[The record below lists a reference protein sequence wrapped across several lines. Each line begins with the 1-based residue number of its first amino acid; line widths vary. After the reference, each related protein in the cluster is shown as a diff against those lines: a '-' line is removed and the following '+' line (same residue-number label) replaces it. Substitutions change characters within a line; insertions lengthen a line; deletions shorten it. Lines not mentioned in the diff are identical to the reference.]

1 MLVSTVWQLFERS
14 VWFQMTMVMLFEW
27 AERAR
32 MWSLQ
37 DDWNSSG
44 SCLAEY
50 IQTLNEVGCS
60 YLENMLIHSGGGE

>member
-1 MLVSTVWQLFERS
+1 LVSTVWQLFERS
-14 VWFQMTMVMLFEW
+14 VWFQMTTAMLFEW

-44 SCLAEY
+44 SCLGEY
-50 IQTLNEVGCS
+50 SQTLIEMGCN
-60 YLENMLIHSGGGE
+60 YIEHMLIHCGEGE